1 MRSDVRKLIAAAGAV
16 MAAAAL
22 LTACSS
28 EPSPRQLVKEA
39 ADEYFGGGLT
49 QIYVTGTSKLCND
62 LEGGI
67 SAEQSLVGATP
78 EAYVFYTTIAVP
90 IMCPEYA

>member
-1 MRSDVRKLIAAAGAV
+1 MVVAV
-16 MAAAAL
+16 ALTATAAL

-28 EPSPRQLVKEA
+28 EPSPRQLVREA

-62 LEGGI
+62 LEDGI
-67 SAEQSLVGATP
+67 SAEQSLAGATP

-90 IMCPEYA
+90 IMCPEFA

>member
-1 MRSDVRKLIAAAGAV
+1 MIAATGAV
-16 MAAAAL
+16 MAAAVL
-22 LTACSS
+22 LAGCSA

-62 LEGGI
+62 LESGI
-67 SAEQSLVGATP
+67 SAEQSLVDATP

-90 IMCPEYA
+90 IMCPAYA